1 MSNKSDKHSLK
12 TRWVMRRNA
21 ILGSARFQRWASRTP
36 IIRGIARRKAAAQF
50 DLVAGFIYS
59 QILLAHVQSGLIGFL
74 TGGLRSFDEISAFL
88 AQHPVSPNR
97 HAEPVSAP
105 MEQGRDSA
113 PWTLKHVQGDEEG
126 QSSAKFGPLGSEA
139 VSRLLRAGASLH
151 LTESPQPGFWTLGEA
166 GAALSVNAGAM
177 AMIRH
182 HPLLYRDLVDPL
194 ALLAK
199 GRSEETALSAFWSY
213 ASRDSDRAGS
223 ATLDYSALMAAT
235 QPMVAGQ
242 ALDAYDFSRH
252 RHMLDIGGGSGGFTQ
267 QVMAAAPDLHFGI
280 FDLPEVIDGAES
292 RLAAAVA
299 QGRVTFHRG
308 SFKTDALP
316 HGYDL
321 ITMCRIA
328 HDHDDDVVAALL
340 AAIHAALPANGHLLI
355 IEPLAETAS
364 ATRMGDAYFGLYLWA
379 MGSGQP
385 RSESRLRAMLAE
397 AGFSHVKAAKT
408 GLPIITS
415 LLVASR

>member
-1 MSNKSDKHSLK
+1 MSNNSNKLSLK
-12 TRWVMRRNA
+12 ARWVMRRNA

-59 QILLAHVQSGLIGFL
+59 QILLAHVESGLIGFL
-74 TGGLRSFDEISAFL
+74 TGTLRSFDDVAAFL
-88 AQHPVSPNR
+88 AL
-97 HAEPVSAP
+97 EPDAT
-105 MEQGRDSA
+105 A
-113 PWTLKHVQGDEEG
+113 
-126 QSSAKFGPLGSEA
+126 
-139 VSRLLRAGASLH
+139 RLLRAGAALQ
-151 LTESPQPGFWTLGEA
+151 LVESPQPGRWTLGEA

-177 AMIRH
+177 AMICH
-182 HPLLYRDLVDPL
+182 HPLLYRDLADPL
-194 ALLAK
+194 ALLAA
-199 GRSEETALSAFWSY
+199 GRREETALSAFWSY
-213 ASRDSDRAGS
+213 ASRDSDRAGL
-223 ATLDYSALMAAT
+223 ATQDYSALMAAT
-235 QPMVAGQ
+235 QPMVAAQ

-252 RHMLDIGGGSGGFTQ
+252 RRMLDIGGGSGGFTQ
-267 QVMAAAPDLHFGI
+267 QVMAAAPDLHVGI

-299 QGRVTFHRG
+299 QGRVTLHRG
-308 SFKTDALP
+308 SFKTDTVP
-316 HGYDL
+316 YGYDL
-321 ITMCRIA
+321 ITLCRIA
-328 HDHDDDVVAALL
+328 HDHDDDVVAALF
-340 AAIHAALPANGHLLI
+340 AAIHTALSANGRLLI

-364 ATRMGDAYFGLYLWA
+364 APRMGDAYFGLYLWA
-379 MGSGQP
+379 MGSGRP

>member
-1 MSNKSDKHSLK
+1 MSNNSNKLSLK
-12 TRWVMRRNA
+12 ARWVMRRNA

-59 QILLAHVQSGLIGFL
+59 QILLAHVESGLIGFL
-74 TGGLRSFDEISAFL
+74 TGTLRSFDDVAAFL
-88 AQHPVSPNR
+88 AL
-97 HAEPVSAP
+97 EPDAT
-105 MEQGRDSA
+105 A
-113 PWTLKHVQGDEEG
+113 
-126 QSSAKFGPLGSEA
+126 
-139 VSRLLRAGASLH
+139 RLLRAGAALQ
-151 LTESPQPGFWTLGEA
+151 LVESPQLGLWALGEA
-166 GAALSVNAGAM
+166 GAALSANAGAM

-182 HPLLYRDLVDPL
+182 HPLLYRDLADPL
-194 ALLAK
+194 ALLAA
-199 GRSEETALSAFWSY
+199 GRREETALSAFWSY
-213 ASRDSDRAGS
+213 ASRDSDRAGL
-223 ATLDYSALMAAT
+223 ATQDYSALMAAT
-235 QPMVAGQ
+235 QPMVAAQ

-252 RHMLDIGGGSGGFTQ
+252 RRMLDIGGGSGGFTQ
-267 QVMAAAPDLHFGI
+267 QVMAAAPDLHVGI

-299 QGRVTFHRG
+299 QGRVTLHRG
-308 SFKTDALP
+308 SFKTDTVP
-316 HGYDL
+316 YGYDL
-321 ITMCRIA
+321 ITLCRIA
-328 HDHDDDVVAALL
+328 HDHDDDVVAALF
-340 AAIHAALPANGHLLI
+340 AAIHTALSANGRLLI

-364 ATRMGDAYFGLYLWA
+364 APRMGDAYFGLYLWA
-379 MGSGQP
+379 MGSGRP

>member
-1 MSNKSDKHSLK
+1 MSNNSNKLSLK
-12 TRWVMRRNA
+12 ARWVMRRNA

-59 QILLAHVQSGLIGFL
+59 QILLAHVQSGLIRFL
-74 TGGLRSFDEISAFL
+74 TGGLRSFDEIAAFL
-88 AQHPVSPNR
+88 ALESD
-97 HAEPVSAP
+97 ATA
-105 MEQGRDSA
+105 
-113 PWTLKHVQGDEEG
+113 
-126 QSSAKFGPLGSEA
+126 
-139 VSRLLRAGASLH
+139 RLLRAGAALQ
-151 LTESPQPGFWTLGEA
+151 LVESPQPELWTLGEA

-223 ATLDYSALMAAT
+223 ATQGYSALMAAT

-252 RHMLDIGGGSGGFTQ
+252 RQMLDIGGGSGGFTQ
-267 QVMAAAPDLHFGI
+267 QVMAAAPNLHFGI

-299 QGRVTFHRG
+299 QGRVTLHRG

-321 ITMCRIA
+321 ITLCRIA

>member
-1 MSNKSDKHSLK
+1 MSNNSNKLSLK
-12 TRWVMRRNA
+12 ARWVMRRNA

-59 QILLAHVQSGLIGFL
+59 QILLAHVESGLIGFL
-74 TGGLRSFDEISAFL
+74 TGTLRSFDDVAAFL
-88 AQHPVSPNR
+88 AL
-97 HAEPVSAP
+97 EPDAT
-105 MEQGRDSA
+105 A
-113 PWTLKHVQGDEEG
+113 
-126 QSSAKFGPLGSEA
+126 
-139 VSRLLRAGASLH
+139 RLLRAGAALQ
-151 LTESPQPGFWTLGEA
+151 LVESPQPGHWTLGEA

-177 AMIRH
+177 AMICH
-182 HPLLYRDLVDPL
+182 HPLLYRDLADPL

-199 GRSEETALSAFWSY
+199 GRGEETALSAFWSY
-213 ASRDSDRAGS
+213 ASRDGDRAGL
-223 ATLDYSALMAAT
+223 ATQDYSALMAAT
-235 QPMVAGQ
+235 QPMVAAQ

-252 RHMLDIGGGSGGFTQ
+252 RRMLDIGGGSGGFTQ
-267 QVMAAAPDLHFGI
+267 QVMAAAPDLHVGI

-292 RLAAAVA
+292 RLAALVA
-299 QGRVTFHRG
+299 QGRVTPHRG
-308 SFKTDALP
+308 SFKTDTVP
-316 HGYDL
+316 YGYDL
-321 ITMCRIA
+321 ITLCRIA
-328 HDHDDDVVAALL
+328 HDHDDDVVAALF
-340 AAIHAALPANGHLLI
+340 AAIHTALSANGRLLI

-364 ATRMGDAYFGLYLWA
+364 APRMGDAYFGLYLWA
-379 MGSGQP
+379 MGSGRP

>member
-1 MSNKSDKHSLK
+1 MSNNSNKLSLK
-12 TRWVMRRNA
+12 ARWVMRRNA

-59 QILLAHVQSGLIGFL
+59 QILLAHVESGLIGFL
-74 TGGLRSFDEISAFL
+74 TGTLRSFDEVAAYL
-88 AQHPVSPNR
+88 AL
-97 HAEPVSAP
+97 EPDAT
-105 MEQGRDSA
+105 E
-113 PWTLKHVQGDEEG
+113 
-126 QSSAKFGPLGSEA
+126 
-139 VSRLLRAGASLH
+139 RLLRAGTALQ
-151 LTESPQPGFWTLGEA
+151 LVESPQLGLWALGEA
-166 GAALSVNAGAM
+166 GAALSANAGAM

-182 HPLLYRDLVDPL
+182 HPLLYRDLADPL
-194 ALLAK
+194 ALLVA
-199 GRSEETALSAFWSY
+199 GRREETALSAFWSY
-213 ASRDSDRAGS
+213 ASRDSDRAGL
-223 ATLDYSALMAAT
+223 ATQDYSALMAAT

-252 RHMLDIGGGSGGFTQ
+252 RQMLDIGGGSGGFTQ
-267 QVMAAAPDLHFGI
+267 QVMAAAPNLHFGI
-280 FDLPEVIDGAES
+280 FDLPEVIDSAES

-299 QGRVTFHRG
+299 QGRVTLHRG